1 MEVRTLLDAVP
12 QRLIDLRKR
21 KSNQN
26 DQQGGQPPRFRQS
39 MPPRKPLST
48 IPMQR
53 KASQLSCPRHQTQTC
68 TRTCNESMDSLL
80 RSSRRYA
87 S

>member
-1 MEVRTLLDAVP
+1 MEVRTLLNAVP

-53 KASQLSCPRHQTQTC
+53 KASQLSCQGTKLRRVPGPATSRW
-68 TRTCNESMDSLL
+68 TRCCA
-80 RSSRRYA
+80 SSGCYA